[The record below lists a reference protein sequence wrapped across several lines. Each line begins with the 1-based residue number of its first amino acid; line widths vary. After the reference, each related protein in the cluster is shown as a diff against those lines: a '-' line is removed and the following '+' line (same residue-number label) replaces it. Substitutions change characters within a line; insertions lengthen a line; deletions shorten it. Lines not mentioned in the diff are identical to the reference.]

1 MAGGTRDAAV
11 VAHGSLAGHA
21 GAGRALERLG
31 RSLRTIVTR
40 WTRATAAGRDEDR
53 RIPIV
58 PFGAKTVAA
67 VQIADERADV
77 WHPVAERA
85 GPD

>member
-1 MAGGTRDAAV
+1 M
-11 VAHGSLAGHA
+11 
-21 GAGRALERLG
+21 
-31 RSLRTIVTR
+31 TR